1 MADLING
8 YELLNPFQNQD
19 AGFSRW
25 TTALKNGE
33 TYFLKE
39 FISPKYPDE
48 STLTENLRNTRIR
61 ECKTFEEEKS
71 RLFREINKASDGNLV
86 RITEFFRADA
96 RYYLTTEWIKGGS
109 LSFSDISRM
118 NMQDKLILCMTAAHA
133 LAGLH
138 AANIAHS
145 DIKETNV
152 LVRVTARGKPVAKI
166 IDFGCSFFVDNP
178 PKDEDD
184 LGGDQVYLSPEA
196 CLFFN
201 GEDVRLSGKMD
212 VFALGLLFHQYMT
225 GDLPYFDKSEY
236 DYAHEA
242 VLDGFVLRADT
253 ADIPYTIGAIIE
265 KMLLRDP
272 EDRISMQEVYFLLSS
287 YYKKMYKG
295 GHAEGWNTDNGG
307 TEKSTVRSSKLKMSK
322 EFFKS
327 GGDLKPV
334 KDQDDSNMPVTM
346 RSKGD

>member
-1 MADLING
+1 MAELING
-8 YELLNPFQNQD
+8 YELLKPFQNQD

-25 TTALKNGE
+25 TMAFKNAE
-33 TYFLKE
+33 MFFLKE
-39 FISPKYPDE
+39 FISPKYPDQ
-48 STLTENLRNTRIR
+48 STLTDNLRNTRIK

-96 RYYLTTEWIKGGS
+96 RYYLTTEWIKGER
-109 LSFSDISRM
+109 LSFTQISRM
-118 NMQDKLILCMTAAHA
+118 DMQDKLILCMTAAHA

-152 LVRVTARGKPVAKI
+152 LVRRTALGKPVAKI
-166 IDFGCSFFVDNP
+166 IDFGCSFFVDDP
-178 PKDEDD
+178 PMDEDD

-201 GEDVRLSGKMD
+201 GEEVRLSGKMD

-242 VLDGFVLRADT
+242 VLDGYTLRADT
-253 ADIPYTIGAIIE
+253 ADIPFTIGAIIE
-265 KMLLRDP
+265 KMLLQDP
-272 EDRISMQEVYFLLSS
+272 EDRISMQEVYFLLSA

-295 GHAEGWNTDNGG
+295 EDTESWRPEDIRAE
-307 TEKSTVRSSKLKMSK
+307 KPTVRSSKLKMSK
-322 EFFKS
+322 DFFQS
-327 GGDLKPV
+327 GGDL
-334 KDQDDSNMPVTM
+334 
-346 RSKGD
+346 